1 MWLRGWLIFKP
12 RSNYFLCLLFELVK
26 NIHLFISFLQHQ
38 NFSYYRDGN
47 RFIPISDRHGLS
59 ASTAD
64 PAPDSALPVI
74 HSEDYSESRREMGS
88 SSGSASPRNRSPSG
102 GHPLRSSSRSP
113 VDDPTNTFRPG
124 LQYMETIPTPTNR
137 SPYRTPIL
145 SPRLSLST
153 TPVDDLSVDLDG
165 VFANIDNVFTD
176 ITDRRENRNSE
187 LFVPPDYRSVETS
200 QEPSAPPPSY
210 QEVMDGGFPELS
222 PTYQHTVLHSEL
234 SGSTN
239 E

>member
-1 MWLRGWLIFKP
+1 MWLAGWLIFKP
-12 RSNYFLCLLFELVK
+12 RSNYFLSLLFELVN
-26 NIHLFISFLQHQ
+26 NIHLFISFLQDQ

-47 RFIPISDRHGLS
+47 RFIPLSDRHGLS
-59 ASTAD
+59 ASTPD

-88 SSGSASPRNRSPSG
+88 SSGAASLRNGSPSG
-102 GHPLRSSSRSP
+102 AHPRRSSSRSP
-113 VDDPTNTFRPG
+113 VDDTTNTFRPG
-124 LQYMETIPTPTNR
+124 SQYMETIPTQTNR
-137 SPYRTPIL
+137 SPHRTPIP

-165 VFANIDNVFTD
+165 VFANIDNVFSD
-176 ITDRRENRNSE
+176 ITGRREDRNSE

-210 QEVMDGGFPELS
+210 QEVIEGGFPELS
-222 PTYQHTVLHSEL
+222 PTYQHTVLHSGQ
-234 SGSTN
+234 SGSSN